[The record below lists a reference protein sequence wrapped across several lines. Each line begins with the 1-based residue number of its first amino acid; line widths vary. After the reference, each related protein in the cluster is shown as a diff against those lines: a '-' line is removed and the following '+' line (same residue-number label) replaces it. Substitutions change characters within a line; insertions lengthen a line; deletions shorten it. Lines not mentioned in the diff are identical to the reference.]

1 VNCCNH
7 EHYAAAPGGERGF
20 EIDATRVRFGRGLL
34 DETGSAARAFGIT
47 RVALFTDRRVAQ
59 LPSAET
65 VRTSLRDAGV
75 DIVEYDRV
83 HVEPSDTSFQE
94 AAAFARDAR
103 VDGYVSVGGG
113 STIDT
118 AKAAN
123 LYATYPADFMSY
135 VNPPIGGGAPV
146 PGPLKPHIAC
156 PTTSGTGSEC
166 TGIAI
171 FDLSAMHAKTGIV
184 SRYLKPALGIIDP
197 DVTRTLPGI
206 VVACSGFD
214 VLSHALESYTALP
227 YRQRSRPASGEA
239 RPVSQG
245 ANPFSDMA
253 CIEAMRILGANMVR
267 AVTDPD
273 DDAAREQMM
282 YAAALAGIGFGN
294 AGCHAPHGMS
304 YPVSGLVRDF
314 HPEQYP
320 SGEAIVPHGMSVI
333 MNAPSVFRFTAPACP
348 ERHLHAAALLGASI
362 DGFGDDDAGNVLSTR
377 IIELM
382 RATAMPNGLRALG
395 YSPDDTPALTAGA
408 FPQRRLFDNA
418 PREIAREQLCA
429 LYESAMTYW

>member
-1 VNCCNH
+1 MNCCNH
-7 EHYAAAPGGERGF
+7 EHYAASPEGERGF

-34 DETGSAARAFGIT
+34 DEVGASAKAFGMT
-47 RVALFTDRRVAQ
+47 RVALFTDRDVAK
-59 LPSAET
+59 LPAAET
-65 VRTSLRDAGV
+65 VRMSLRKAGI

-83 HVEPSDTSFQE
+83 HVEPTDASFQE
-94 AAAFARDAR
+94 AAAFARDAK
-103 VDGYVSVGGG
+103 VDGYISVGGG

-118 AKAAN
+118 CKAAN
-123 LYATYPADFMSY
+123 LYATYPAEFMSY
-135 VNPPIGGGAPV
+135 VNPPIGGGAAV

-171 FDLSAMHAKTGIV
+171 FDLVSMGAKTGIV
-184 SRYLKPALGIIDP
+184 SRYLKPTLGIIDP
-197 DVTRTLPGI
+197 DTTRTLPGI

-227 YRQRSRPASGEA
+227 YTKRKRPATGEL

-253 CIEAMRILGANMVR
+253 CEEAMRLLGANMVR
-267 AVTDPD
+267 AVNDPAD
-273 DDAAREQMM
+273 DEAREKMM

-304 YPVSGLVRDF
+304 YAVSGLVKDF
-314 HPEQYP
+314 RPAHYP
-320 SGEAIVPHGMSVI
+320 QGEAIVPHGMSVI
-333 MNAPSVFRFTAPACP
+333 MNAPAVFRFTAEACP
-348 ERHLHAAALLGASI
+348 ERHLHATELLGGSVA
-362 DGFGDDDAGNVLSTR
+362 GAGDAEAGDALAAR

-382 RATAMPNGLRALG
+382 RATGIPNGLSALG
-395 YSPDDTPALTAGA
+395 YASSDTEALTTGA

-418 PREIAREQLCA
+418 PRTIEREQLTQ
-429 LYESAMTYW
+429 LYEDALVYW